1 MTPEELFELIA
12 EVQLHQSE
20 LDDVEVKSAR
30 GGTPKRLFEPLSVFS
45 NHSGGGIILLGLD
58 ENQSFELVG
67 VGDADRLER

>member
-12 EVQLHQSE
+12 EVQRHQSE

-30 GGTPKRLFEPLSVFS
+30 GGTPKRLFEPLSAFS